1 MTSVHSAVSV
11 EDFEKY
17 ARAGRTNASEVHYI
31 ASLLAKLSQTEDLT
45 QAQNLCKD
53 AIASLSERYDKSP
66 STRCSYA
73 SAYRKGFKAMAEA
86 LELDDGIR
94 QICIA
99 TLKASDADASAVRS
113 KQARK
118 TRAQRSNL
126 TPFNPE
132 AVLEAIQVGLGSE
145 DWRENAAALIMA
157 CHARPVDLLK
167 LGEFKLMS
175 KYQVEFTSRA
185 KKKNGKAVGVIWTL
199 VPAVDFINGFEKL
212 RRDPTV
218 VRMRTLTEAQFDSSW
233 NSSINRA
240 VERIFG
246 EVLPLPYQET
256 GEASCKN
263 LRSAGVAIAQ
273 YLYGHHHIAMGE
285 LATRQLLHDTISAE
299 VNYTDYCLE
308 SAEGKAI
315 TDIGI
320 RNKDVGETVPYY
332 FYSYDSDGRLD
343 PHSLIPNDNP
353 EVIEIVRGRI
363 KIHIKPVEN
372 GKPKTNTK
380 WRPTVDL
387 LNREA
392 VENFDGDTFND
403 RLTHVVAQAQQSQR
417 LEEKL
422 TLKNEELSQ
431 IRNQLARLRIALIA
445 AQGTQLKP
453 DTADLKIEYGHSTL
467 TQPEHEAPI
476 SDDSTM
482 ELKVI
487 ELTTDVESCSEPEA
501 PVASPFQGMSNADL
515 LTTRKRGAAEE
526 RLRRSF
532 EAIQQFNQGRP
543 REEQIAAN
551 TGSLRK
557 LSRNFPK
564 LTQAWCK
571 AHDAELKG
579 YANAQGHN
587 YRQNVGKDLSVIKW
601 DENTYGAYDWPEG
614 YFK

>member
-1 MTSVHSAVSV
+1 MTSIHSAVSV

-31 ASLLAKLSQTEDLT
+31 ASLLAKLSQTKDLT

-86 LELDDGIR
+86 LELDEGIR

-185 KKKNGKAVGVIWTL
+185 KKKSGKSVGIIWTL

-218 VRMRTLTEAQFDSSW
+218 VRMRTLTEAEFDSSW

-263 LRSAGVAIAQ
+263 LRAAGVAIAQ
-273 YLYGHHHIAMGE
+273 YLYGHHHIAVGE

-299 VNYTDYCLE
+299 VNYTDYYLE
-308 SAEGKAI
+308 TTGGKAI

-320 RNKDVGETVPYY
+320 RSEDVGETAPYF

-363 KIHIKPVEN
+363 KVHSKPVKN

-392 VENFDGDTFND
+392 VESFTGDGFND
-403 RLTHVVAQAQQSQR
+403 KLTHVIAQAQRSGQ

-422 TLKNEELSQ
+422 ALKNEELAK
-431 IRNQLARLRIALIA
+431 IRKQVTDLKDALIA
-445 AQGTQLKP
+445 AQSTQLKP
-453 DTADLKIEYGHSTL
+453 ATSGLTIEYGEATL
-467 TQPEHEAPI
+467 TQPEHEALI
-476 SDDSTM
+476 DDAPTV
-482 ELKVI
+482 ELKII
-487 ELTTDVESCSEPEA
+487 ELTDPEPEE
-501 PVASPFQGMSNADL
+501 PVANPLQSMSNADL

-532 EAIQQFNQGRP
+532 EAIQQFNEGRP

-571 AHDAELKG
+571 EHDAGLKT
-579 YANAQGHN
+579 YANAQGHS
-587 YRQNVGKDLSVIKW
+587 YRQNVGKDLSLIKW
-601 DENTYGAYDWPEG
+601 DESAYGAYEWPEG